1 METIV
6 KSESKT
12 SLWIGRILSSIVVL
26 FMSMDGIMKLAKP
39 VQVIDSTLKLGWNE
53 SSITGLGVLLL
64 ACTLLYA
71 FRKTSFLGA
80 ILLTG
85 YLGGAI
91 ATHVRI
97 GQTFPIAFATLFG
110 LMTWGGL
117 YHRDERI
124 QVIFGSR
131 F

>member
-85 YLGGAI
+85 Y
-91 ATHVRI
+91 
-97 GQTFPIAFATLFG
+97 
-110 LMTWGGL
+110 
-117 YHRDERI
+117 
-124 QVIFGSR
+124 
-131 F
+131 